1 MMNGIKKAFTLTEVI
16 TVLVIIGALALI
28 LIPNMSNMIPDEHN
42 VKYKKAFYTVQ
53 EIVSDIINDPSVCT
67 GLDESGNLMSDD
79 TDNTYL
85 KSCQGTVRGVF
96 LRKLNT
102 IDDVLDEDIVTT
114 NGMRWN
120 IPATNFSDIETSVSI
135 LVSLDNKVPSTPSAA
150 NGVYEIIIS
159 VNGKVT
165 PGGTQD
171 ESDLLLNSALD

>member
-67 GLDESGNLMSDD
+67 GEEDES
-79 TDNTYL
+79 YL
-85 KSCQGTVRGVF
+85 KSCQGTVRDVF
-96 LRKLNT
+96 FEKLNT
-102 IDDVLDEDIVTT
+102 IDTIDDESVADIVTT

-120 IPATNFSDIETSVSI
+120 IPDTNFSDIETSVSI